1 MAQACSS
8 MGPNGQCGNG
18 VEFHTHGMDS
28 SSSMYCSVVAF
39 LTAEVAPPVD
49 EVVAALDALG
59 RPAPGRWRCGS
70 EDRLGTVA

>member
-1 MAQACSS
+1 ME
-8 MGPNGQCGNG
+8 P
-18 VEFHTHGMDS
+18 HTHGMDS

-49 EVVAALDALG
+49 DVVAALDALG

>member
-1 MAQACSS
+1 
-8 MGPNGQCGNG
+8 
-18 VEFHTHGMDS
+18 
-28 SSSMYCSVVAF
+28 MYCSVVAF

-49 EVVAALDALG
+49 DVVAALDALG